1 MSSVANYNGKQ
12 PNNTSYI
19 KNFVPGTSPN
29 IWQVLQYNPV
39 TGENKG
45 IITPTS
51 TTNKDLYITGN
62 LYVNESIIN
71 PSDINLKKDIKPI
84 TDVQANNIL
93 QLTPSEFVFKLTPLI
108 KHYGFIAQEFESFYP
123 ELVFERPAMR
133 GQPKVKSINYLEIIP
148 LLVKKMQLMQE
159 EINSLKGNVTTL
171 NNSVNTINPNIT
183 TLNTSVN
190 TLNTNVSSLDT
201 KVNTI
206 DTNIVSLNTSVNTLT
221 TNNTSLTSNISTLN
235 TNFSALDTK
244 VNTLDT
250 TVGTLNTSVGTLN
263 TSVGT
268 LSGSVGALNTAV
280 GPVTPNVGA
289 LTTYVKNL
297 NDIVGPKKAGLGE
310 LTTEVE
316 ALKTNG
322 GGSSTPDITQLTTA
336 VDLLVNHDKG
346 LVEYVKNM
354 EDSDGTNIYKDP
366 NTGDTAVIQLKKV
379 LGITDSR

>member
-71 PSDINLKKDIKPI
+71 PSDINLKKNISLI
-84 TDVQANNIL
+84 SDVQANNIL
-93 QLTPSEFVFKLTPLI
+93 NLKPSEFVFKLTPSI
-108 KHYGFIAQEFESFYP
+108 KHYGFIAQEFETYYP
-123 ELVFERPAMR
+123 ELVFERPSIR

-148 LLVKKMQLMQE
+148 LLVKKIQLMQT
-159 EINSLKGNVTTL
+159 EINSLK
-171 NNSVNTINPNIT
+171 
-183 TLNTSVN
+183 
-190 TLNTNVSSLDT
+190 D
-201 KVNTI
+201 
-206 DTNIVSLNTSVNTLT
+206 
-221 TNNTSLTSNISTLN
+221 
-235 TNFSALDTK
+235 
-244 VNTLDT
+244 
-250 TVGTLNTSVGTLN
+250 
-263 TSVGT
+263 
-268 LSGSVGALNTAV
+268 AV
-280 GPVTPNVGA
+280 GPANPLVGPLTTYVKNLTDIVGPANPLVGA

-297 NDIVGPKKAGLGE
+297 SDIVGPANPLVGP

-322 GGSSTPDITQLTTA
+322 GGSSNIDIGPLTNS
-336 VDLLVNHDKG
+336 VDLLVSHDEA
-346 LVEYVKNM
+346 LAIYIKNM
-354 EDSDGTNIYKDP
+354 RIDGTAGFSDGDVEGTVSLLQKTFAPSD
-366 NTGDTAVIQLKKV
+366 GK
-379 LGITDSR
+379 